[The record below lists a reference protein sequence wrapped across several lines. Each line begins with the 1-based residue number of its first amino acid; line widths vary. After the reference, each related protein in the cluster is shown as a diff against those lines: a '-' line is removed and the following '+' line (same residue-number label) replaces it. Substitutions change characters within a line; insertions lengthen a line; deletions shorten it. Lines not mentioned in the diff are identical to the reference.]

1 MYMSKDQHCEALY
14 QAWQASEA
22 RLNKLGKEMNKA
34 IKKAEKIGNNDPV
47 AYSVACANIED
58 IRLMYSVLAT
68 EVTDRY
74 TSYKVSKLQA
84 ATV

>member
-1 MYMSKDQHCEALY
+1 MYMSKEQHCDALY

-34 IKKAEKIGNNDPV
+34 ISKAEKVGNTDPV
-47 AYSVACANIED
+47 AYSVACADIED
-58 IRLMYSVLAT
+58 IRLMYSALSI

-74 TSYKVSKLQA
+74 NSYMVSLKLS
-84 ATV
+84 TM